1 MSNKIPYKTYLS
13 EQEMPKHWL
22 NLKAF
27 MKEQHAPFLNP
38 STGAPCTAED
48 LEAVFCK
55 ECVSQELNA
64 TDREIEIPKEIRDFY
79 QMFRPSPLVR
89 AYFLERVLDT
99 PAEIY
104 YKFEGNNTS
113 GSHFSDC
120 ISTFI
125 W

>member
-38 STGAPCTAED
+38 STGAPCTAEE

-55 ECVSQELNA
+55 EYFAFGSRIL
-64 TDREIEIPKEIRDFY
+64 
-79 QMFRPSPLVR
+79 FRTGFGY
-89 AYFLERVLDT
+89 AC
-99 PAEIY
+99 
-104 YKFEGNNTS
+104 GNLL
-113 GSHFSDC
+113 
-120 ISTFI
+120 
-125 W
+125 